1 MSNSSSRKT
10 DLPLKVGITGGI
22 GSGKTVV
29 CRAFS
34 ILGIPVFNADRAAKE
49 LYTSHPRVRKEMV
62 RLFGEEVFLPDGA
75 INRSTLASLIFSDPG
90 ALEAVNALIHPLVR
104 EAFGEWHRQQEAPY
118 LLFESALLFETGSW
132 KTMDATLLVTA
143 PRELRI
149 QRVMERDRV
158 TREAVIARMNNQWD
172 DDRKKEENT
181 IIIVNDDK
189 IPLLEQI
196 LITDKNLRTY
206 GKFR

>member
-1 MSNSSSRKT
+1 MSNFSSRRT

-22 GSGKTVV
+22 GSGKTLV

-34 ILGIPVFNADRAAKE
+34 ILGIPVFNADRAARD
-49 LYTSHPRVRKEMV
+49 LYSSHPEVRMEMV
-62 RLFGEEVFLPDGA
+62 NLFGEKVFLPSGP
-75 INRSTLASLIFSDPG
+75 INRGYLASVIFSDPG
-90 ALEAVNALIHPLVR
+90 ALAAVNALIHPRVR
-104 EAFGEWHRQQEAPY
+104 EAFGAWHRQQEAPY
-118 LLFESALLFETGSW
+118 VLFESALLFETGSW
-132 KTMDATLLVTA
+132 RAMDAIMLVTA

-149 QRVMERDRV
+149 QRVMERDQV

-172 DDRKKEENT
+172 DDRKREENM

-189 IPLLEQI
+189 KPLLEQI

>member
-1 MSNSSSRKT
+1 MSNSSLRKT

-34 ILGIPVFNADRAAKE
+34 ILGIPVFNADQAARD
-49 LYTSHPRVRKEMV
+49 LYSSHPEVRKEMV
-62 RLFGEEVFLPDGA
+62 RLFGKKVFLPEGP
-75 INRSTLASLIFSDPG
+75 INRSYLASVIFNDPE
-90 ALEAVNALIHPLVR
+90 ALAAVNALVHPRVR
-104 EAFGEWHRQQEAPY
+104 EAFGAWHRQQDAPY
-118 LLFESALLFETGSW
+118 VLFESALLYETGSW
-132 KTMDATLLVTA
+132 KTMDAIVLVTA

-149 QRVMERDRV
+149 LRVMERDQV
-158 TREAVIARMNNQWD
+158 TREAVIARMDNQWD
-172 DDRKKEENT
+172 DDRKREGNA

-189 IPLLEQI
+189 KPLLEQI